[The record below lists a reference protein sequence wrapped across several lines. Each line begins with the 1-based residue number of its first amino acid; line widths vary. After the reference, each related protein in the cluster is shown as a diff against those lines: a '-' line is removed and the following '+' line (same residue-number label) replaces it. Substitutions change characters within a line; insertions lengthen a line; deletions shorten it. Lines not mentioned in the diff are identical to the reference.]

1 MLRGTVYY
9 KRRDNKDLP
18 QFLADRSLYRV
29 AKIMKRESIL
39 LDSLKENDTECIDAF
54 NQFVDWAAKPFS
66 DEDRLYKYVQ
76 YIENQYPIFEG
87 RRYLLSAKNAG
98 DLYINTVLKKNTKP
112 VDDLKNLS
120 NQDLKAAFSVEK
132 KGKE

>member
-29 AKIMKRESIL
+29 AKIMKRESVL
-39 LDSLKENDTECIDAF
+39 LDSLKENDTECIDTF
-54 NQFVDWAAKPFS
+54 NQFVDWAAQPFS

-76 YIENQYPIFEG
+76 YIENQYPIFKG

-98 DLYINTVLKKNTKP
+98 DLYINTVLKKNAKP

-120 NQDLKAAFSVEK
+120 NQDLKAAFSVDK
-132 KGKE
+132 KGK